1 MTKPKTQLSAQN
13 AANIRKNKRR
23 IFELESEVSTAYAE
37 LMLLVAD
44 VEENRALLMRNF
56 TSAFNGNRSIA
67 INNVED
73 LYRSRMLMVD
83 ALDAKTEAE
92 QNFQNAMRNSLRV
105 DLLENRFVLNEKLRE
120 IASQMAEIN
129 VLFVSL
135 NQLVADANESLADQ
149 GAEMVSENAEWID
162 GELEKLF
169 KAVSPANNAK
179 IVESYTK
186 RLISLVEQAHIAEQQ
201 AHEMVKVVEA
211 RTKTILDS
219 GDEIAGRR
227 ERIQADRE
235 KVVANQKRSA
245 DLMSKQ
251 A

>member
-1 MTKPKTQLSAQN
+1 MTEPKTQLSAEN

-23 IFELESEVSTAYAE
+23 IFELECGVSTAYAE
-37 LMLLVAD
+37 LMLLVAA

-67 INNVED
+67 IDNVED
-73 LYRSRMLMVD
+73 LYRCRILMVD

-92 QNFQNAMRNSLRV
+92 QNFKNAMGNSLRV
-105 DLLENRFVLNEKLRE
+105 DLLENRFGLNEKLRE
-120 IASQMAEIN
+120 IAVQMAEIN
-129 VLFVSL
+129 VLFISL

-149 GAEMVSENAEWID
+149 GAEMVSENAAWID

-169 KAVSPANNAK
+169 KVARPESNAK
-179 IVESYTK
+179 IVESNTE
-186 RLISLVEQAHIAEQQ
+186 RLTELVERAHIAEQQ
-201 AHEMVKVVEA
+201 AQEMVKVVEG
-211 RTKTILDS
+211 RTKLILDS
-219 GDEIAGRR
+219 GDDIATRR

-245 DLMSKQ
+245 DLMSK
-251 A
+251 